1 MDNIEQKR
9 RCILILLFACGVIN
23 YLDRSALS
31 IAATNI
37 SGEFALSSAEMGIIF
52 GAFSLGYA
60 LFNVVGGMC
69 ADKFGP
75 KDTLLMAVVVW
86 SLFSGALIFAVGFAS
101 ILIIRIVF
109 GMAEGPL
116 QATANKTIDMWYPD
130 DKKTSM
136 MGITSSGTPLGAAIS
151 GPIVGY
157 LTVAYGWRVSFIV
170 ITVIGLIWAVFW
182 FKLVDK
188 NPNKSKESNAQ
199 TAKAKEV
206 HATTKIRIPLKRSF
220 YLKNPTIIFTALG
233 FFAYTYIL
241 FFFLSWLP
249 VYLTTGLNISL
260 EDVGLINLIP
270 WTLGFLALAGGGI
283 CADKL
288 VKMREWKD
296 PIFPKKMI
304 ISVGLLISGLAAVV
318 VAYTT
323 NFVLI
328 ITMIA
333 ISVVAMY
340 FTGGVFWGIIND
352 IVDSSN
358 VGSIGGFMHAVG
370 NCAGILGPTITG
382 FILQGT
388 GSFIV
393 VFIIT
398 GIIGI
403 MGGVGAFLKIR
414 KIDLSKEDLN
424 QISKVKSYG
433 MANNTVINN
442 VNK

>member
-1 MDNIEQKR
+1 MEKIAQKQR
-9 RCILILLFACGVIN
+9 LIIILLFICGVIN

-37 SGEFALSSAEMGIIF
+37 SGEFALSNAEMGIIF
-52 GAFSLGYA
+52 SSFSLGYA
-60 LFNVVGGMC
+60 LFNVVGGMA

-75 KDTLLMAVVVW
+75 KDTLLIAVVVW
-86 SLFSGALIFAVGFAS
+86 SLFSGALIFAVGFIS
-101 ILIIRIVF
+101 ILIIRVIF
-109 GMAEGPL
+109 GMSEGPL
-116 QATANKTIDMWYPD
+116 QTTANKTIDMWYPD

-157 LTVAYGWRVSFIV
+157 LTVLYGWRVSFIV
-170 ITVIGLIWAVFW
+170 ITIIGLIWAVFW

-188 NPNKSKESNAQ
+188 KPQEKIAEGQENVVKKVS
-199 TAKAKEV
+199 
-206 HATTKIRIPLKRSF
+206 TTKIRVALKRSF

-249 VYLTTGLNISL
+249 VYLTNGLGIGL
-260 EDVGLINLIP
+260 EEVGLINLIP

-283 CADKL
+283 CADKITGM
-288 VKMREWKD
+288 KKWKD

-304 ISVGLLISGLAAVV
+304 ISIGLLISGIAAIV
-318 VAYTT
+318 VANITDFTT
-323 NFVLI
+323 I
-328 ITMIA
+328 IIMIA

-340 FTGGVFWGIIND
+340 FTGGIFWGIIND

-358 VGSIGGFMHAVG
+358 VGSIGGVMHAVG
-370 NCAGILGPTITG
+370 NCAGILGPSITG

-388 GSFIV
+388 DSFIP

-403 MGGVGAFLKIR
+403 IGGLGALFKIK
-414 KIDLSKEDLN
+414 KIVLTDEQVKNYSK
-424 QISKVKSYG
+424 
-433 MANNTVINN
+433 A
-442 VNK
+442 